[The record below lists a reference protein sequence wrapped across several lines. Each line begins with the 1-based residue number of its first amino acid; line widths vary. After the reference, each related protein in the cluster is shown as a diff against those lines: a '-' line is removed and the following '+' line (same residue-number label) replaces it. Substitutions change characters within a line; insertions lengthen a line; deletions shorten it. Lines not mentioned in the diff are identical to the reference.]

1 MGLKE
6 SMAEIFIKW
15 TFSLLKDQSQFV
27 KEMKKTEPQKRR
39 SITSLYHKPN
49 ENEIKKAQ
57 KKHTCGFHFSRRCFM
72 FFSKAQKIA
81 QSI

>member
-27 KEMKKTEPQKRR
+27 KEMKKLNLKRD
-39 SITSLYHKPN
+39 
-49 ENEIKKAQ
+49 AQ
-57 KKHTCGFHFSRRCFM
+57 
-72 FFSKAQKIA
+72 
-81 QSI
+81 

>member
-1 MGLKE
+1 
-6 SMAEIFIKW
+6 
-15 TFSLLKDQSQFV
+15 
-27 KEMKKTEPQKRR
+27 MKKTEPQKRR

-72 FFSKAQKIA
+72 FFSEAQKIA